1 MQIVFG
7 YMFTF
12 NITDIQSVYTER
24 STGCQIVTPFSN
36 FFWYSFQRH
45 RNTYTFIV
53 IIGVFNVCNFI
64 ICLLFFVVYTE
75 EIDNLVHGF
84 TLTHA

>member
-7 YMFTF
+7 YMFIF

-24 STGCQIVTPFSN
+24 STGCQIITPFSI
-36 FFWYSFQRH
+36 FFFSFHRQ
-45 RNTYTFIV
+45 RNTYIFIV
-53 IIGVFNVCNFI
+53 TIAVFIVCNFI

-75 EIDNLVHGF
+75 EIGNLVHGF
-84 TLTHA
+84 TLTRA